1 MIDLKTAPYAALV
14 LRLALGL
21 MFIAH
26 GLLKLWVFTPAGAAG
41 YFESLGLP
49 GLLAYVTMAA
59 ELGGGLALLLGIASR
74 WVALA
79 LIPLLVGTVI
89 LVHGANGWLFANPGG
104 GWEYPVFLIAAAAVQ
119 ALLGD
124 GAYALRG
131 PSRRLSRP
139 VPA

>member
-14 LRLALGL
+14 LRLALGV
-21 MFIAH
+21 MFVAH
-26 GLLKLWVFTPAGAAG
+26 GLLKVLVFTPAGTVG

-49 GLLAYVTMAA
+49 GLLAYATMAA

-79 LIPLLVGTVI
+79 LIPLLAGTL

-104 GWEYPVFLIAAAAVQ
+104 GWEYPVFLMAAAAAQ

-124 GAYALRG
+124 GAYALRW
-131 PSRRLSRP
+131 PSRRLARP